1 MYCVI
6 VYILYDNKYKSSQ
19 ELQLY
24 TVWTEQSFKYTG
36 GIMVGYFE
44 IICGVVAL
52 LLVFYY
58 YSVSA
63 FGFWRSRGVPGPK
76 PTFFF
81 GNTTEHMLARIPMAQ
96 YQKKLYEDY
105 KNEPMVGLYI
115 WRSPVLFLKDPE
127 LIKDVMIKDFPI
139 FSDRGLTVH
148 ERVRHVA
155 FLCCK

>member
-1 MYCVI
+1 
-6 VYILYDNKYKSSQ
+6 
-19 ELQLY
+19 
-24 TVWTEQSFKYTG
+24 
-36 GIMVGYFE
+36 MVGHFE

-52 LLVFYY
+52 LLAFYY

-81 GNTTEHMLARIPMAQ
+81 GNTMEHMLARIPMAQ
-96 YQKKLYEDY
+96 YLKKLYEDY
-105 KNEPMVGLYI
+105 KNEPMVGLYMR
-115 WRSPVLFLKDPE
+115 RSPVLFLKDPE